1 MPQTTSI
8 RVLAFAFCL
17 WFAGGVWSGECSGQ
31 DSGQDRAKEAFARGS
46 YPWYDKANDTIDF
59 SPDISEGGSAGTAAR
74 NGIPVR
80 QVAAPRQQTGGIS
93 WWWVTFWTV
102 LLGLLVALLIAVVIW
117 LLLKVDP
124 PTGFSGSSYDTD
136 QDGVFGSDRVERL
149 PFDVR
154 AQTGDFRAAA
164 EQAYKSGDFRLAV
177 IYLFSH
183 VLLTLDRH
191 KRVRLRKGKT
201 NRQYLGEMKSSG
213 ASSLTSYYERLMVS
227 FESAFFGNYEVSSSQ
242 FEESWNALPEFQ
254 NRLSQLG
261 EVARD

>member
-1 MPQTTSI
+1 MSQTSSI
-8 RVLAFAFCL
+8 RMLAFAFCL
-17 WFAGGVWSGECSGQ
+17 WLIGAAGGGDCCGQETGET
-31 DSGQDRAKEAFARGS
+31 RAKDAFARGN
-46 YPWYDKANDTIDF
+46 YPWYDSTNDSIDF
-59 SPDISEGGSAGTAAR
+59 SPDINEGGAAGTAGR
-74 NGIPVR
+74 NGIPV
-80 QVAAPRQQTGGIS
+80 QQAAAPQPTSRRLGWGWI
-93 WWWVTFWTV
+93 TFWMV
-102 LLGLLVALLIAVVIW
+102 LLGILLAGLIAIVIW

-124 PTGFSGSSYDTD
+124 PSGFSSFTHDTD

-154 AQTGDFRAAA
+154 TKVGDFRAAA
-164 EQAYKSGDFRLAV
+164 EQAYKSGDYRLAV

-201 NRQYLGEMKSSG
+201 NRQYLGEMKTNG
-213 ASSLTSYYERLMVS
+213 ASSLSGYYERLMVS
-227 FESAFFGNYEVSSSQ
+227 FESAFFGNYEVNSSQ